1 MGTLPPGAAGALASV
16 LLGGTSFLCAA
27 QEFRA
32 TITGQVTDSSG
43 AALPGAS
50 ITAVNADTQQVYT
63 AHSDAAGTYSVL

>member
-1 MGTLPPGAAGALASV
+1 LPQWGHCHEGPLGALASV
-16 LLGGTSFLCAA
+16 LLVGTSFLCA

-50 ITAVNADTQQVYT
+50 ITAVNADTQQVY
-63 AHSDAAGTYSVL
+63 